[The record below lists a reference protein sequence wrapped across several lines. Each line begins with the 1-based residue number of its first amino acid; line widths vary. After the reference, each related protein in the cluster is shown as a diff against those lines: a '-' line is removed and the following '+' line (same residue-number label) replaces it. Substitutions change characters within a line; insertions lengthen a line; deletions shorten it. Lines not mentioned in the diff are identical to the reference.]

1 MQQGGW
7 IKVYRSLESW
17 EWWGDAEMVKA
28 FLAIL
33 FRCEPNS
40 YKWRGIEMDAGSFV
54 TTQERLCEILKKTRQ
69 QVRTIISRLVQSGEI
84 VVKSDNH
91 HTVISVVNWAQY
103 QENNQP
109 ITNRNGKINQPQI
122 IEEQGLNLDFSGSDN
137 QPITNRNGKINQ
149 PITNRE
155 KKEESTKEE
164 IKNNKNQE
172 SLNYPSMTETDLLG
186 NPVEESKSE
195 SVLPFEVFWMMYQK
209 KTDKKACE
217 KAYAR
222 IPERERI
229 KIKQHLPRYV
239 ESTPEVRYR
248 KNPLTYL
255 HRECWNDEIVTQ
267 QEPQSTENRGPILQE
282 YKFKADESGTEK
294 LPWDDDY
301 K

>member
-109 ITNRNGKINQPQI
+109 ITNRNGKINQP
-122 IEEQGLNLDFSGSDN
+122 
-137 QPITNRNGKINQ
+137 
-149 PITNRE
+149 ITNRE

-164 IKNNKNQE
+164 IKNYKEEENN
-172 SLNYPSMTETDLLG
+172 LNYPSKNATDDLFG
-186 NPVEESKSE
+186 NTPIQESKPE
-195 SVLPFEVFWMMYQK
+195 SVLPFEAFWEMYQK
-209 KTDKKACE
+209 KADRKACE

-222 IPERERI
+222 ISERDRA
-229 KIKQHLPRYV
+229 KIKEHLPQYV
-239 ESTPEVRYR
+239 RATPEVRYR